1 MKALILA
8 AGLGS
13 RLKSKTADRPKAMVE
28 IIGKP
33 VIQHQLESL
42 IKVKVH
48 DVIIVIGYKGQMV
61 KDFVIRVFPDIN
73 VTFVENIEFATTN
86 SSFSF
91 WCAKDLLLG
100 QSYLHLNCDNIFS
113 FDLLNRVKNSQYPNV
128 IAVRKDLTLGDKM
141 ENVVLDGD
149 RIVEMSIINTQRSV
163 GKAFGLAKFSPEST
177 DLIIEKIR
185 RYIEK
190 GDKNQNYY
198 GMIREA
204 VKELE
209 YRGIL
214 TDKYNLAELNT
225 LEDHEVA
232 ESTLFKD
239 NFLLK

>member
-1 MKALILA
+1 
-8 AGLGS
+8 
-13 RLKSKTADRPKAMVE
+13 
-28 IIGKP
+28 
-33 VIQHQLESL
+33 
-42 IKVKVH
+42 
-48 DVIIVIGYKGQMV
+48 
-61 KDFVIRVFPDIN
+61 
-73 VTFVENIEFATTN
+73 
-86 SSFSF
+86 
-91 WCAKDLLLG
+91 
-100 QSYLHLNCDNIFS
+100 
-113 FDLLNRVKNSQYPNV
+113 
-128 IAVRKDLTLGDKM
+128 
-141 ENVVLDGD
+141 
-149 RIVEMSIINTQRSV
+149 V